1 MGNKL
6 LIRLQ
11 QSKAFSAQTDAML
24 NVLVAADYFRQ
35 IGGEICASEGIN
47 FTQYNILRILNGA
60 YPDGHP
66 RCEIRVR
73 LIERGSDVTRHID
86 KLVANGLAVRVRS
99 EIDRRWSLTKI
110 TPKGIELLER
120 IAPKFLEHEKQ
131 IAEQL
136 SQEECLQLSHLCE
149 LIYGKD

>member
-11 QSKAFSAQTDAML
+11 QSKPFSAQTDAML
-24 NVLVAADYFRQ
+24 NILVAADYFRQ
-35 IGGEICASEGIN
+35 IGGEICGSEGIN

-99 EIDRRWSLTKI
+99 DVDKRWSLTKI
-110 TPKGIELLER
+110 TPKGMEMLER
-120 IAPKFLEHEKQ
+120 VAPKFLELEKQ
-131 IAEQL
+131 IADQL
-136 SQEECLQLSHLCE
+136 THDQCLQLSQLCE
-149 LIYGKD
+149 LTYGKN